1 MEEGWRESLIMMPV
15 LVRRMEAMMER
26 EWWVT
31 TEKRRWRILS

>member
-15 LVRRMEAMMER
+15 LVRRMETMMER

-31 TEKRRWRILS
+31 TEKRRSRILS